1 MTKLDEK
8 GNKYKEDLTVAEKL
22 LEEGSSKLSKAL
34 RTKDFK
40 SASVSQTWIETA
52 QKKIKAA
59 TDRLNDIRNEQK
71 SVESRKRRNLE
82 KAVNVEAKKRRR

>member
-1 MTKLDEK
+1 MTSFISSGHLTSPLL
-8 GNKYKEDLTVAEKL
+8 KYKEDLTVAEKL

-59 TDRLNDIRNEQK
+59 TDRLNDIRNE
-71 SVESRKRRNLE
+71 STIF
-82 KAVNVEAKKRRR
+82 

>member
-1 MTKLDEK
+1 LRH
-8 GNKYKEDLTVAEKL
+8 VP
-22 LEEGSSKLSKAL
+22 SSKLSKAL
-34 RTKDFK
+34 RTKDFT

-52 QKKIKAA
+52 QKKVKEA

-82 KAVNVEAKKRRR
+82 KAVNVEAKKKTLGNRKCKYAR